1 MSLRTEGWQSP
12 FWIAAVRYVVWR
24 MTVAPSLMNP
34 IHHARSMRHSTDP
47 DVGPSGLQ
55 PARGYWNRRSGRLL
69 LLGPGHTRRH
79 KCRRHGV
86 DDEALEDGIDVVFGR
101 GVNMPAFD
109 ITDWVKLTRVPSTP
123 EGDRWA
129 LIEHP
134 AHRKRQYRF
143 AKAFSC

>member
-1 MSLRTEGWQSP
+1 
-12 FWIAAVRYVVWR
+12 

-55 PARGYWNRRSGRLL
+55 PARGYWNRRSGPLL

-86 DDEALEDGIDVVFGR
+86 DDAALEDGIDVVFGR
-101 GVNMPAFD
+101 GVDMPAFD
-109 ITDWVKLTRVPSTP
+109 ITDWVKTNKGALTPHRGGWGRV
-123 EGDRWA
+123 
-129 LIEHP
+129 L
-134 AHRKRQYRF
+134 
-143 AKAFSC
+143 